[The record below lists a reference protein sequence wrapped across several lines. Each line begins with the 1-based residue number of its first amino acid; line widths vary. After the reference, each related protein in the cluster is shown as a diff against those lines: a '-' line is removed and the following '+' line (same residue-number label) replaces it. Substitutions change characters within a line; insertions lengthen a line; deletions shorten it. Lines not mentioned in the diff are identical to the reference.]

1 MDDAL
6 VSVFIVLVFAAWVIV
21 PSFFIIR
28 WAIRKDKKKKL
39 EHEEKQKAN
48 LAEAAKH
55 GLHIDMAA
63 YDSAQQPRSM
73 DISEPKLVCPR
84 CGGSQLYA
92 GKKGFSAGKAITGAF
107 IAGPVGLVG
116 GAIGQNKV
124 IVTCLGCG
132 HKWKV

>member
-1 MDDAL
+1 MNSDYILAIVIFVLFGLPIIAL
-6 VSVFIVLVFAAWVIV
+6 LVFLV
-21 PSFFIIR
+21 R
-28 WAIRKDKKKKL
+28 QEQKRKHALKD
-39 EHEEKQKAN
+39 N
-48 LAEAAKH
+48 LGESASR
-55 GLHIDMAA
+55 GLRIDMAA
-63 YDSAQQPRSM
+63 YDAAQQPRSM

>member
-6 VSVFIVLVFAAWVIV
+6 ISVFIVVVFAAWVIV

-28 WAIRKDKKKKL
+28 WAIREDKKKKL
-39 EHEEKQKAN
+39 EREEKQKAN
-48 LAEAAKH
+48 LAEAASR

-63 YDSAQQPRSM
+63 YDAAQQPRPM
-73 DISEPKLVCPR
+73 GDSEPKLVCPR
-84 CGGSQLYA
+84 CGCSQLYA

-124 IVTCLGCG
+124 IVTCLSCG